1 MSKVIAAP
9 RKHSLISWNSPAELA
24 RTIMILALPVTATN
38 ALQTLIGFVD
48 TRMVSPLGAEALSSL
63 AVGRTSMWMLMSVFM
78 GLGTGITA
86 YVARLV
92 GMGETEKARH
102 YAMVGIAT
110 GLVIGSVLMAI
121 GLLIGAKPVQ
131 FMVTSEHGDSAAASI
146 ELTRRYAW
154 NYFQILLLGLG
165 GVGFQMACVS
175 VFNSL
180 GKTIYPMWL
189 LIVTNI
195 ANFAGNWFLIERYH
209 VAGAAGST
217 TLTTVIAA
225 VVAFYM
231 LRQQGDVDNSWRE
244 ISRPL
249 MKAWEMLS
257 LGFPVILQV
266 GMRALAMLAIIKI
279 ITLLPGSVVGQSALH
294 VGLQAESLAFMPAFA
309 FSIAAATLV
318 GQNIGARQLDMARIS
333 ALYCVAGSQVIMWT
347 MGILFFVFAPQ
358 FIVLFIGKATPEVI
372 EPAAN
377 FLRIMAFCL
386 PGLGVGMTLNGALRG
401 SGDTAITAWI
411 AFTAMWV
418 VRLPLM
424 ACLAFENLYGTGIG
438 LGWGLSGL
446 WWGMAISVYVEAS
459 LVFWRFQTGKWKTI
473 KLRDADA

>member
-1 MSKVIAAP
+1 MI
-9 RKHSLISWNSPAELA
+9 L
-24 RTIMILALPVTATN
+24 ILALPVTATN
-38 ALQTLIGFVD
+38 ALQTIIGFVD

-63 AVGRTSMWMLMSVFM
+63 AVGRTSMWLMMSVFM

-86 YVARLV
+86 YVARLS
-92 GMGETEKARH
+92 GMGEDQKARH
-102 YAMVGIAT
+102 YAMIGIIS
-110 GLVIGSVLMAI
+110 GLAI
-121 GLLIGAKPVQ
+121 GTALMCIGLAIGAKPVQ
-131 FMVTSEHGDSAAASI
+131 YMVTSNHLDSAAGSL

-154 NYFQILLLGLG
+154 DYMQILMIGLG

-180 GKTIYPMWL
+180 GKTIFPLWL

-195 ANFAGNWFLIERYH
+195 ANLAGNWLLIPRYE
-209 VAGAAGST
+209 VAGAAWST

-225 VVAFYM
+225 AVAFYM
-231 LRQQGDVDNSWRE
+231 LREQGDIDLEWRV
-244 ISRPL
+244 ITRPL
-249 MKAWEMLS
+249 AKAWEMIT
-257 LGFPVILQV
+257 LGFPVMLQV
-266 GMRALAMLAIIKI
+266 GMRAMAMLAIIKI
-279 ITLLPGSVVGQSALH
+279 ITMLPGSIVGQSALH

-318 GQNIGARQLDMARIS
+318 GQNIGARQVEQARVS

-347 MGILFFVFAPQ
+347 MGILFYVFAPQ
-358 FIVLFIGKATPEVI
+358 FIVLFIGKATPEVV
-372 EPAAN
+372 EPAAE

-424 ACLAFENLYGTGIG
+424 IMLAFSDVLGSGLG
-438 LGWGLSGL
+438 LGWGLAGL
-446 WWGMAISVYVEAS
+446 WWGMAISVYVEAI
-459 LVFWRFQTGKWKTI
+459 LVYLRFRTGRWMTI
-473 KLRDADA
+473 KLRNADG

>member
-1 MSKVIAAP
+1 MI
-9 RKHSLISWNSPAELA
+9 L
-24 RTIMILALPVTATN
+24 ILALPVTATN
-38 ALQTLIGFVD
+38 ALQTIIGFVD

-63 AVGRTSMWMLMSVFM
+63 AVGRTSMWLMMSVFM

-86 YVARLV
+86 YVARLS
-92 GMGETEKARH
+92 GMGEDQKARH
-102 YAMVGIAT
+102 YAMIGIIS
-110 GLVIGSVLMAI
+110 GLAI
-121 GLLIGAKPVQ
+121 GTALMCIGLAIGAKPVQ
-131 FMVTSEHGDSAAASI
+131 YMVTSNHLDSAAGSL

-154 NYFQILLLGLG
+154 DYMQILMIGLG

-180 GKTIYPMWL
+180 GKTIFPLWL

-195 ANFAGNWFLIERYH
+195 ANFAGNWLLIPRYE
-209 VAGAAGST
+209 VAGAAWST

-225 VVAFYM
+225 AVAFYM
-231 LRQQGDVDNSWRE
+231 LREQGDIDLEWRV
-244 ISRPL
+244 ITRPL
-249 MKAWEMLS
+249 AKAWEMIT
-257 LGFPVILQV
+257 LGFPVMLQV
-266 GMRALAMLAIIKI
+266 GMRAMAMLAIIKI
-279 ITLLPGSVVGQSALH
+279 ITMLPGSIVGQSALH

-318 GQNIGARQLDMARIS
+318 GQNIGARQVEQARVS

-347 MGILFFVFAPQ
+347 MGILFYVFAPQ
-358 FIVLFIGKATPEVI
+358 FIVLFIGKATPEVV
-372 EPAAN
+372 EPAAE

-424 ACLAFENLYGTGIG
+424 IMLAFSDVLGSGLG
-438 LGWGLSGL
+438 LGWGLAGL
-446 WWGMAISVYVEAS
+446 WWGMAISVYVEAI
-459 LVFWRFQTGKWKTI
+459 LVYLRFRTGRWMTI
-473 KLRDADA
+473 KLRNADG

>member
-1 MSKVIAAP
+1 MSKAIAAP

-24 RTIMILALPVTATN
+24 RMILILALPVTLTN

-86 YVARLV
+86 YVARLI
-92 GMGETEKARH
+92 GMGEPQKARH
-102 YAMVGIAT
+102 YAMVGIMA
-110 GLVIGSVLMAI
+110 GLIIGAVLGAI
-121 GLLIGAKPVQ
+121 GLLVGPKPVQ
-131 FMVTSEHGDSAAASI
+131 WMVTSDQAMSDSVSI
-146 ELTRRYAW
+146 ELTRQYAW
-154 NYFQILLLGLG
+154 QYFQILLLGVG
-165 GVGFQMACVS
+165 AVGFQMACVS
-175 VFNSL
+175 VFNSV
-180 GKTIYPMWL
+180 GKTMFPLWL
-189 LIVTNI
+189 LVVSNI
-195 ANFAGNWFLIERYH
+195 ANFAGNWFLISRYQ
-209 VAGAAGST
+209 VAGAAWST
-217 TLTTVIAA
+217 TLTTLIAA
-225 VVAFYM
+225 AVAFFM
-231 LRQQGDVDNSWRE
+231 LREQGDIDNTWRE
-244 ISRPL
+244 IVRPL
-249 MKAWEMLS
+249 RKAWEMFS

-266 GMRALAMLAIIKI
+266 GMRAMAMLAIIKI
-279 ITLLPGSVVGQSALH
+279 ITQLPGSVVGQSALH

-318 GQNIGARQLDMARIS
+318 GQNLGARQVEQARVS

-347 MGILFFVFAPQ
+347 MGILFYSFAPQ
-358 FIVLFIGKATPEVI
+358 FIVLFIGKAAPEVVA
-372 EPAAN
+372 PAAD
-377 FLRIMAFCL
+377 FLKIMALCL

-424 ACLAFENLYGTGIG
+424 GYLAFDNLFGTGIG

-446 WWGMAISVYVEAS
+446 WWGMALSVYVEAA

-473 KLRDADA
+473 KLRDADG

>member
-1 MSKVIAAP
+1 
-9 RKHSLISWNSPAELA
+9 
-24 RTIMILALPVTATN
+24 MILFLALPVTATN
-38 ALQTLIGFVD
+38 ALQTIIGFVD

-63 AVGRTSMWMLMSVFM
+63 AVGRTSMWMMMSVFM

-86 YVARLV
+86 YVARLS
-92 GMGETEKARH
+92 GMGETQKAKH
-102 YAMVGIAT
+102 YAMVGIMT
-110 GLVIGSVLMAI
+110 GLLVGSVLMVI
-121 GLLIGAKPVQ
+121 GLSIGARPVQ
-131 FMVTSEHGDSAAASI
+131 FMVTSEHADGAAASI

-180 GKTIYPMWL
+180 GKTIYPLWI

-195 ANFAGNWFLIERYH
+195 ANFAGNWFLIPRYE
-209 VAGAAGST
+209 VAGAAWST

-225 VVAFYM
+225 GVAFYM
-231 LRQQGDVDNSWRE
+231 LREQGDIDINWRS
-244 ISRPL
+244 ITKPL
-249 MKAWEMLS
+249 NKAWEMIS
-257 LGFPVILQV
+257 LGIPVTLQV
-266 GMRALAMLAIIKI
+266 GMRAMAMLAIIKI
-279 ITLLPGSVVGQSALH
+279 ITLLPGSVIGQSALH

-318 GQNIGARQLDMARIS
+318 GQNLGARKIDQARTS

-347 MGILFFVFAPQ
+347 MGILFYVFAPQ
-358 FIVLFIGKATPEVI
+358 FILLFIGKATPEVV
-372 EPAAN
+372 EPAAE
-377 FLRIMAFCL
+377 FLKIMAFCL

-424 ACLAFENLYGTGIG
+424 FFLAFENIGGTGIG
-438 LGWGLSGL
+438 LGWGLAGL
-446 WWGMAISVYVEAS
+446 WWGMALSVYVEAG
-459 LVFWRFQTGKWKTI
+459 LVLWRFSTGKWKTI
-473 KLRDADA
+473 KLRDADG